1 MIRVCVVDDHP
12 LVRLSI
18 ARLLSKQ
25 QDIAVVGEAAD
36 GQAALNLVE
45 EIKPD
50 ILVLDIEMPV
60 MSGIEVAENMYQ
72 KESPTKIIILSNYTD
87 RGLVEEMVALGAQ
100 GYVVKDDAPTHL
112 VNAVHDVYDRC
123 EGAWLS
129 PGVQNSLR

>member
-12 LVRLSI
+12 MVRYSI

-25 QDIAVVGEAAD
+25 QDITVVGEAAD
-36 GQAALNLVE
+36 GQAALELVE
-45 EIKPD
+45 EKKPD

-60 MSGIEVAENMYQ
+60 MSGIEVAENMNHN
-72 KESPTKIIILSNYTD
+72 ESPTKIIILSNYTD

-112 VNAVHDVYDRC
+112 VNAVHDVYENRD
-123 EGAWLS
+123 GAWLS